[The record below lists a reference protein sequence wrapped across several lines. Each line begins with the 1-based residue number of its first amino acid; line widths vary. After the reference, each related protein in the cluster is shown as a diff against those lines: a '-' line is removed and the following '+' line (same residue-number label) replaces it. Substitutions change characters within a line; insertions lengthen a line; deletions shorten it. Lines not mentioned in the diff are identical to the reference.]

1 MTTFNSRNKSKIISL
16 SKKLNTKISKIG
28 FIKKEKKI
36 VFRYNMNKLIL
47 NTKKM
52 EYIQFLIKI
61 LVAFYVF
68 FWQFA
73 FF

>member
-1 MTTFNSRNKSKIISL
+1 MTTFNSINKSKITSL

-52 EYIQFLIKI
+52 GYIHDF
-61 LVAFYVF
+61 
-68 FWQFA
+68 
-73 FF
+73 

>member
-16 SKKLNTKISKIG
+16 SKKLNTKISKIR

-36 VFRYNMNKLIL
+36 VFEYNMNKLIL

-52 EYIQFLIKI
+52 GYIHDF
-61 LVAFYVF
+61 
-68 FWQFA
+68 
-73 FF
+73 

>member
-16 SKKLNTKISKIG
+16 SKKLNTKISKMG

-52 EYIQFLIKI
+52 EYIHNF
-61 LVAFYVF
+61 
-68 FWQFA
+68 
-73 FF
+73 

>member
-1 MTTFNSRNKSKIISL
+1 MTTFNSRNKSKIIFL

-52 EYIQFLIKI
+52 EYIHNF
-61 LVAFYVF
+61 
-68 FWQFA
+68 
-73 FF
+73 

>member
-28 FIKKEKKI
+28 FINKEKKI

-52 EYIQFLIKI
+52 EYIHNF
-61 LVAFYVF
+61 
-68 FWQFA
+68 
-73 FF
+73 

>member
-1 MTTFNSRNKSKIISL
+1 MTTFNSRNKSKIIFL

-52 EYIQFLIKI
+52 GYIHYF
-61 LVAFYVF
+61 
-68 FWQFA
+68 
-73 FF
+73 

>member
-52 EYIQFLIKI
+52 VYIHDF
-61 LVAFYVF
+61 
-68 FWQFA
+68 
-73 FF
+73 

>member
-16 SKKLNTKISKIG
+16 SKKLNTKIFKIG

-36 VFRYNMNKLIL
+36 VFKYNMNKLIL

-52 EYIQFLIKI
+52 GYIHDF
-61 LVAFYVF
+61 
-68 FWQFA
+68 
-73 FF
+73 

>member
-1 MTTFNSRNKSKIISL
+1 MTTFNSRNKSKIDSL

-52 EYIQFLIKI
+52 EYIHNF
-61 LVAFYVF
+61 
-68 FWQFA
+68 
-73 FF
+73 

>member
-52 EYIQFLIKI
+52 EYIHDF
-61 LVAFYVF
+61 
-68 FWQFA
+68 
-73 FF
+73 

>member
-16 SKKLNTKISKIG
+16 SKKLNTEISKMG

-36 VFRYNMNKLIL
+36 VFKYNMNKLKL

-52 EYIQFLIKI
+52 GYIHDF
-61 LVAFYVF
+61 
-68 FWQFA
+68 
-73 FF
+73 